1 MKVAQRALRRRIPGA
16 EPGSSRRDGE
26 QEPRLAV
33 LAKLADFY
41 DLSLDALVGRQ
52 RSVRVTALL
61 ENTAGREGLCAAHGL
76 SLYIETPRYKIL
88 FDMGPGD
95 EFLSNAEALG
105 VDLTAVD
112 LAVLSHGHDDHGGG
126 LAAFCRVNDHA
137 PIYLHRSAFGPY
149 YILSDDRDPAYIG
162 LPWGWRSSGTASSS
176 PTARW

>member
-1 MKVAQRALRRRIPGA
+1 MAQRALRRRIPGA
-16 EPGSSRRDGE
+16 GE

-95 EFLSNAEALG
+95 EFLSRRW
-105 VDLTAVD
+105 T
-112 LAVLSHGHDDHGGG
+112 
-126 LAAFCRVNDHA
+126 
-137 PIYLHRSAFGPY
+137 
-149 YILSDDRDPAYIG
+149 
-162 LPWGWRSSGTASSS
+162 WRSS
-176 PTARW
+176 PTATMTTAAVLRPSAV

>member
-1 MKVAQRALRRRIPGA
+1 MNFAEQLIRLRKSEGVTQKELAQQLGVNVTTYQRYEYGDRTPQLPELIA
-16 EPGSSRRDGE
+16 
-26 QEPRLAV
+26 
-33 LAKLADFY
+33 LADFY
-41 DLSLDALVGRQ
+41 DLSLDALVGRH

-61 ENTAGREGLCAAHGL
+61 ENTAGRAGLCAAHGL
-76 SLYIETPRYKIL
+76 SLYIETPRHKIL

-95 EFLSNAEALG
+95 EFLSNAEKLG

-149 YILSDDRDPAYIG
+149 YLSLIHI
-162 LPWGWRSSGTASSS
+162 
-176 PTARW
+176 